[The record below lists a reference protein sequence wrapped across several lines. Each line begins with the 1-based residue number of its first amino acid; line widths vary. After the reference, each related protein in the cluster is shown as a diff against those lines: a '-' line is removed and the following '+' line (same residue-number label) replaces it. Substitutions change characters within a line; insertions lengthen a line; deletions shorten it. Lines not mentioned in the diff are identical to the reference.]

1 MEVKDETVD
10 PEYKPCPY
18 EKPNQNCMDV
28 MTSSESITCGDVLN
42 SSIQDQ
48 LRSHILSAKD
58 PSPPSMITESNLIE
72 HTEMSHIL
80 PKRIAQTQQRLHP
93 DLSKRLTLAQPKDNE
108 ANKTSL
114 CYKWK
119 NGSPIVQ
126 KPKQISNIESNQ
138 MRDNSVSREKH
149 YKDINTPKQ
158 SNNLSDSHETVKT
171 SDSLGYRDPEI
182 GNEENPPPMEGLFG
196 WTLIDD
202 TYIPYI
208 FRADNKKYVC
218 VRLLEYKVLKKY
230 PNVFPEELAIREPL
244 TSSFIK
250 PTECK
255 VFNQLVRMQYRNQSD
270 IPVFNQEDVVVLL
283 SEFMSFYSVVKKIFP
298 ECTEH
303 IPKVPK
309 AVPKNK
315 SGWLQ
320 INNTIIPYICRSNVK
335 LLPLA
340 VLKHAASIVISS
352 YGIPPSEEECREL
365 NNCCAKE
372 GFKFTFKVTSRLVSL
387 DDIKKTSDIQVFEL
401 PEKDPL
407 QHAKYLSKD
416 EGSSE
421 GLKINTQETALPLNH
436 GYHQL
441 PPQDNLIRQ
450 THIEGFGGIHN
461 PNLLGQPVTFAY
473 SKDPSNM
480 QNGSPN
486 VTIVSQPRMPQHIE
500 QTNTNPRFPNAY
512 VPGMQHMLYHNRM
525 PISRNNRYPIRP
537 KRFTRQELCS
547 FNLERPM
554 NMTQMA
560 HPHGYGQSVIPR
572 TFLNVLPS
580 GQNINVNYG
589 INIQNITPNNQA
601 AKPPM
606 TNINPNNQTA
616 KPPIANIAPNNQTWK
631 PPITNIAPNNQ
642 TAKPL
647 ITSSQR
653 VQKEV
658 HSPQSRGDG
667 SSNSVSAHGERFH
680 NVPDDAHIMSPL
692 STFPTEHMVTNSNS
706 NNIQPIPTA
715 HNNQSVI
722 KVEHSQPM
730 NLHEKSGSE
739 INNSISE
746 ETAVRSNQETNY
758 HMKQKQAIQDIK
770 AGIKGIWLGGK
781 NISCLHV
788 NKPGRSGRFCL
799 VEAIC
804 KLYYRNRTVSEFLFT
819 IEKVLETMTCTEL
832 EEQAFIDY
840 YQLPVSVLKCNKMV
854 ELTAFEKVFP
864 QLMSILADNNPQ
876 SHNPS
881 NVRYPQ
887 MEKERRGSHQR
898 EQHVHRVGQAN
909 HENKV
914 IVLDN

>member
-461 PNLLGQPVTFAY
+461 PNLLGQPVTFEY

-616 KPPIANIAPNNQTWK
+616 KPPIANIAPHNQTWK

-667 SSNSVSAHGERFH
+667 SSNSVSAHGERCH

-898 EQHVHRVGQAN
+898 EQHVHRGRDKKYKKQYFV
-909 HENKV
+909 
-914 IVLDN
+914 

>member
-18 EKPNQNCMDV
+18 EKSNQNCMDV

-171 SDSLGYRDPEI
+171 SDSLGYRDLEI

-560 HPHGYGQSVIPR
+560 HPHGYGQPVIPR

-658 HSPQSRGDG
+658 HSPQSRGGG
-667 SSNSVSAHGERFH
+667 SSNSVSAHGERCH

-730 NLHEKSGSE
+730 NLHEKSGFE

-770 AGIKGIWLGGK
+770 SGIKGIWLGGK

>member
-10 PEYKPCPY
+10 PEFKLCPY

-28 MTSSESITCGDVLN
+28 MKSSESKTYGDVLS

-48 LRSHILSAKD
+48 LRSHILSAKI
-58 PSPPSMITESNLIE
+58 PSSPSMITESNLIE

-108 ANKTSL
+108 ANKTSV

-119 NGSPIVQ
+119 NGSAIMQ

-138 MRDNSVSREKH
+138 MRDNSVSRDKH
-149 YKDINTPKQ
+149 YEDINTPKQ
-158 SNNLSDSHETVKT
+158 SNNLSDSQETAKT
-171 SDSLGYRDPEI
+171 SDSLGNRDPEI

-230 PNVFPEELAIREPL
+230 PNIFPEELAIREPL

-250 PTECK
+250 PTEYK

-283 SEFMSFYSVVKKIFP
+283 SEFISFYSIVKKIFP

-303 IPKVPK
+303 IPKVPE

-335 LLPLA
+335 FLPLA

-352 YGIPPSEEECREL
+352 YGIPPSEEECRDL
-365 NNCCAKE
+365 NTCCAKE

-387 DDIKKTSDIQVFEL
+387 DDIKKTCDIQVFEL

-416 EGSSE
+416 EG
-421 GLKINTQETALPLNH
+421 LKINTQETGLPLNH

-441 PPQDNLIRQ
+441 PAQDKLIRQ

-473 SKDPSNM
+473 SKDPSTM

-486 VTIVSQPRMPQHIE
+486 VTIVSQTRMPQHIV
-500 QTNTNPRFPNAY
+500 QTNANPRFPNAY
-512 VPGMQHMLYHNRM
+512 VPRMQHMMYHNRM
-525 PISRNNRYPIRP
+525 PISRNNRYPIGS
-537 KRFTRQELCS
+537 KRFRRQIQQELCS

-554 NMTQMA
+554 NLTQMA
-560 HPHGYGQSVIPR
+560 HAHGYGQPVIPG
-572 TFLNVLPS
+572 TFLNVLSS

-589 INIQNITPNNQA
+589 MNIQNITPNNKA
-601 AKPPM
+601 M

-616 KPPIANIAPNNQTWK
+616 KPPIANITPNNQTGK
-631 PPITNIAPNNQ
+631 PPITHITPNNQ

-647 ITSSQR
+647 ITNSQR

-667 SSNSVSAHGERFH
+667 SSNSVSAHGERCH
-680 NVPDDAHIMSPL
+680 EVPDNAHTMSPP
-692 STFPTEHMVTNSNS
+692 STFPTEHMVTNSSS
-706 NNIQPIPTA
+706 NNIQPISTA
-715 HNNQSVI
+715 HSNQSVI
-722 KVEHSQPM
+722 KVDHSQPINM
-730 NLHEKSGSE
+730 HEKSVSE

-746 ETAVRSNQETNY
+746 ETAVRNNQETNY
-758 HMKQKQAIQDIK
+758 HMKQKQAIRDIK
-770 AGIKGIWLGGK
+770 SDIKGIWLGGK

-788 NKPGRSGRFCL
+788 NKLGRSGRFCL

-832 EEQAFIDY
+832 EEKAFIEY

-881 NVRYPQ
+881 NARYPQ
-887 MEKERRGSHQR
+887 MEDQRRGSNQR
-898 EQHVHRVGQAN
+898 EQHVNRGR
-909 HENKV
+909 NKKYKKQYFA
-914 IVLDN
+914 

>member
-1 MEVKDETVD
+1 MEVKNETVD
-10 PEYKPCPY
+10 PECRPCPY

-28 MTSSESITCGDVLN
+28 MKSSESITYGDVLN

-58 PSPPSMITESNLIE
+58 PSQPSMITESTLIK

-80 PKRIAQTQQRLHP
+80 PKRIAQTQQRLYP

-108 ANKTSL
+108 ANKTSVR
-114 CYKWK
+114 YKRE
-119 NGSPIVQ
+119 NGSPLVQ
-126 KPKQISNIESNQ
+126 SPKQISNIESNQ
-138 MRDNSVSREKH
+138 MGDTREKH
-149 YKDINTPKQ
+149 YKDIYTPKQ
-158 SNNLSDSHETVKT
+158 SNNVSDSHETTKT

-270 IPVFNQEDVVVLL
+270 IPVFNQEDVVVPL
-283 SEFMSFYSVVKKIFP
+283 SEFMSFYSIVKKIFP

-309 AVPKNK
+309 EAVPKNK

-352 YGIPPSEEECREL
+352 YGITPSEEECREL

-372 GFKFTFKVTSRLVSL
+372 GFKFTFKMSSRLVSL
-387 DDIKKTSDIQVFEL
+387 DNIKKTCDIQVFEL

-421 GLKINTQETALPLNH
+421 GLKINTHETVLPLNH

-441 PPQDNLIRQ
+441 PPQDKLIRQ
-450 THIEGFGGIHN
+450 THIERFGGIHN

-473 SKDPSNM
+473 NKDPSNM
-480 QNGSPN
+480 HNGSPN
-486 VTIVSQPRMPQHIE
+486 VTIVSQTPLPQHIE
-500 QTNTNPRFPNAY
+500 QTSTNPRFPNAY
-512 VPGMQHMLYHNRM
+512 APGMQHMLYHNRK
-525 PISRNNRYPIRP
+525 PISRYAIGS
-537 KRFTRQELCS
+537 KRFRKHMQQKLYS
-547 FNLERPM
+547 YNLERPT
-554 NMTQMA
+554 NLTQMTHA
-560 HPHGYGQSVIPR
+560 HGYGQPVIPR

-589 INIQNITPNNQA
+589 INIQNINQNNQA
-601 AKPPM
+601 AKPPIA
-606 TNINPNNQTA
+606 NITPNNQTG
-616 KPPIANIAPNNQTWK
+616 KPPF
-631 PPITNIAPNNQ
+631 TNITQNNQ

-653 VQKEV
+653 VQTEV
-658 HSPQSRGDG
+658 HSPQSRDDG
-667 SSNSVSAHGERFH
+667 SSNSVSAHGERCH
-680 NVPDDAHIMSPL
+680 NVPDNAHIIPPS
-692 STFPTEHMVTNSNS
+692 STFPTEHVVNNSNS

-715 HNNQSVI
+715 HSNQSVSN
-722 KVEHSQPM
+722 VERSQPINM
-730 NLHEKSGSE
+730 HEKSVSE
-739 INNSISE
+739 INISICE
-746 ETAVRSNQETNY
+746 ETAVRSNPETNY
-758 HMKQKQAIQDIK
+758 HMKQKQAIRDIK
-770 AGIKGIWLGGK
+770 SGIKGIWLGGK

-788 NKPGRSGRFCL
+788 NKPGRSGRYCL

-819 IEKVLETMTCTEL
+819 IEKVLDTMTCTEL
-832 EEQAFIDY
+832 EEQAFIEY

-864 QLMSILADNNPQ
+864 QLMSIFAENNSQ
-876 SHNPS
+876 SYNPS
-881 NVRYPQ
+881 NVRYPH
-887 MEKERRGSHQR
+887 MEKQRSNQR
-898 EQHVHRVGQAN
+898 EQNVHIGR
-909 HENKV
+909 NKKYKKQYCV
-914 IVLDN
+914 

>member
-461 PNLLGQPVTFAY
+461 PNLLGQPVTFEY

-667 SSNSVSAHGERFH
+667 SSNSVSAHGERCH

-770 AGIKGIWLGGK
+770 SGIKGIWLGGK

-898 EQHVHRVGQAN
+898 EQHVHRGRDKKYKKQYFV
-909 HENKV
+909 
-914 IVLDN
+914 